1 MNPVDIYN
9 RVELKG
15 KKLEIFIWYNRGV
28 NRMVNNTVYRSIMC
42 AVNAIRE
49 HVMVRIDKSSKVS

>member
-1 MNPVDIYN
+1 M
-9 RVELKG
+9 G
-15 KKLEIFIWYNRGV
+15 KKVEIFIWYNRGV

-42 AVNAIRE
+42 LWTVNAIRE